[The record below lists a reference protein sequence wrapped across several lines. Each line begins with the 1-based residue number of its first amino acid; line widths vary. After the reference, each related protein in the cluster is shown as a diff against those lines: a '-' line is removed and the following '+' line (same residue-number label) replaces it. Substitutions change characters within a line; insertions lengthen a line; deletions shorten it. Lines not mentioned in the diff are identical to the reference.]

1 VKILASRRFPGPA
14 WDELRDVEY
23 YEGSLTAPRPDVDAL
38 AVVGEVIDA
47 RTLELFPNLRL
58 VANYGVGYDDIDVA
72 ACAARGVAVANTP
85 GVLNAA
91 TADLAL
97 ALILATRRRVVESD
111 SFVRAGR
118 WGTDWASTTLLAQE
132 VSGATLGIVG
142 LGRIGKAVARRAR
155 GFEMRLLYTKR
166 ERLPAD
172 EEHEL
177 GLDYRDLDDLL
188 READIV
194 TVHVPLAA
202 ETELLLD
209 ARRLGLLHDGACL
222 VNTARGAL
230 IDEPAL
236 VAELTAGR
244 IRAGLDVFIDEPNVP
259 PELLELPN
267 VVLTPHLGSATQET
281 REAMTRV
288 LVDNLQAAEAGRPLP
303 NPVYAS

>member
-72 ACAARGVAVANTP
+72 ACAAHGGAVTNTP

-236 VAELTAGR
+236 IAELTAGR

>member
-23 YEGSLTAPRPDVDAL
+23 YEGPLSRPRPDVDAL
-38 AVVGEVIDA
+38 AVVGEVIDG
-47 RTLELFPNLRL
+47 RTLELFPDLRL

-72 ACAARGVAVANTP
+72 ACAAHGVAVTNTP

-111 SFVRAGR
+111 AFVRAGR
-118 WGTDWASTTLLAQE
+118 WGADWASTTLLAQE

-166 ERLPAD
+166 ERLPTA

-194 TVHVPLAA
+194 TVHVPLAD

-209 ARRLGLLHDGACL
+209 ARRLGLLHEGACL

-236 VAELTAGR
+236 VAELVAGR
-244 IRAGLDVFIDEPNVP
+244 IRAGLDVFTDEPNVP
-259 PELLELPN
+259 PELFELPN
-267 VVLTPHLGSATQET
+267 VVLTPHLGSATHET

-288 LVDNLQAAEAGRPLP
+288 LVDNLRAAEAGRPLP

>member
-23 YEGSLTAPRPDVDAL
+23 YEGPLSRPRPDVDAL
-38 AVVGEVIDA
+38 AVVGEVIDG
-47 RTLELFPNLRL
+47 RTLELFPDLRL

-72 ACAARGVAVANTP
+72 ACAAHGVAVTNTP

-111 SFVRAGR
+111 AFVRAGR
-118 WGTDWASTTLLAQE
+118 WGADWASTTLLAQE

-166 ERLPAD
+166 ERLPTA

-194 TVHVPLAA
+194 TVHVPLAD

-209 ARRLGLLHDGACL
+209 ARRLGLLHEGACL

-236 VAELTAGR
+236 VAELVAGR
-244 IRAGLDVFIDEPNVP
+244 IRAGLDVFTDEPNVP
-259 PELLELPN
+259 PELFELPN
-267 VVLTPHLGSATQET
+267 VVLTPHLGSATHET

>member
-23 YEGSLTAPRPDVDAL
+23 YQGPLTGPRPDIDAL

-72 ACAARGVAVANTP
+72 ACAAHGVGVTNTP
-85 GVLNAA
+85 GVLDAA

-111 SFVRAGR
+111 AFVRAGR
-118 WGTDWASTTLLAQE
+118 WGTDWASTMLLAQE
-132 VSGATLGIVG
+132 VTGATLGIVG
-142 LGRIGKAVARRAR
+142 LGRIGTAVARRAR

-166 ERLPAD
+166 ERLPAAK
-172 EEHEL
+172 EHEF
-177 GLDYRDLDDLL
+177 GLEYRDLEDLL

-194 TVHVPLAA
+194 TVHVPLRD
-202 ETELLLD
+202 ETELLID
-209 ARRLGLLHDGACL
+209 ARRLGLLRDGACL

-230 IDEPAL
+230 VDEPAL
-236 VAELTAGR
+236 VAELAAGR
-244 IRAGLDVFIDEPNVP
+244 ISAGLDVFADEPNVP
-259 PELLELPN
+259 PALLELPN

-288 LVDNLQAAEAGRPLP
+288 LVDNLQAAAAGRSLP

>member
-72 ACAARGVAVANTP
+72 ACAAHGVAVTNTP

-166 ERLPAD
+166 ERLPPD